1 MSLIK
6 HNLCYYIEFPHSF
19 EQCNVVATFI
29 IYFAVSLVSIF
40 MFGSSIS
47 ADILDNVGAE
57 GGTWESY
64 VLRAAFVI
72 VVACHIPFVFF
83 AGKEAFLI
91 VIDEATKKTV

>member
-1 MSLIK
+1 MKSISLAI
-6 HNLCYYIEFPHSF
+6 
-19 EQCNVVATFI
+19 VATFI

-47 ADILDNVGAE
+47 DDILDNVGDE

-64 VLRAAFVI
+64 VLRTAFVI

-91 VIDEATKKTV
+91 VIDEAIKKTVSKNLEKRINA